1 MSKVEFCTCGDLNC
15 PNHPNNHD
23 QGCTPCILKNIRE
36 KEVPTCLFN
45 VADPERKREG
55 YHFEDFARVVLEK

>member
-1 MSKVEFCTCGDLNC
+1 MKVEFCTCGDLDC

-23 QGCTPCILKNIRE
+23 QGCTPCILKNLNEGEI
-36 KEVPTCLFN
+36 PSCFFN

-55 YHFEDFARVVLEK
+55 YFFENFAKVVLDK